1 MPRLSIAPDQ
11 PSEPTSGWW
20 LICLVGLVSI
30 VAGAILIARP
40 SHSLKVLAVVLGI
53 VLLLEGISQIVI
65 AITGGAQNRSLA
77 AFVGVLGIVV
87 GLILVRHPM
96 HAVNAIG
103 LVVGIWLVAA
113 GTLRLIRAFL
123 PGWGS
128 GWEIVLALLEVAVG
142 LAIALNPDIGY
153 TTLAVIAGIW
163 MIVNGV
169 AGVLF
174 GLAFRRANSVVAD
187 QNPSARAPA
196 H

>member
-1 MPRLSIAPDQ
+1 MPRVNIAPDH

-20 LICLVGLVSI
+20 LICLVGLVS
-30 VAGAILIARP
+30 VGAGVILIVRP
-40 SHSLKVLAVVLGI
+40 SHSLKVVAVVLGI
-53 VLLLEGISQIVI
+53 VFLLEGVSQVVI
-65 AITGGAQNRSLA
+65 AITGSAQNRSMS

-96 HAVNAIG
+96 HAVNAVG

-113 GTLRLIRAFL
+113 GILRLVRAIM
-123 PGWGS
+123 PGWRS
-128 GWEIVLALLEVAVG
+128 LWEVVLAILEVAVG

-163 MIVNGV
+163 MIINGV
-169 AGVLF
+169 GGVMF
-174 GLAFRRANSVVAD
+174 GLALHRATSVIAE
-187 QNPSARAPA
+187 QNPRARAPA